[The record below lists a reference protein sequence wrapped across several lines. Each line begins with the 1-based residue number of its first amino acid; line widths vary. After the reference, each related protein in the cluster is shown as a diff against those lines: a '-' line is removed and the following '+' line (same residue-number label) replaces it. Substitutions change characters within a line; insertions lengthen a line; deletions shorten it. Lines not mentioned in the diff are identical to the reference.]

1 MSHPPELYSADHGA
15 VSAAFRPGDL
25 PPDLEIGV
33 RTRVGHLATGAT
45 TGGRF
50 GLYRWDM
57 TGAPTTATVPAAG
70 HFHRT
75 FSESFFILSG
85 AVALYDGDVWRE
97 TGAGDFLFVPPG
109 GVHSFD
115 NRSGEPASML
125 VLFAPGAPR
134 ERFFAELAELVA
146 SGREL
151 SVAERDEFWA
161 RHDQYP
167 A

>member
-1 MSHPPELYSADHGA
+1 MTYPPVQYFEDHGA
-15 VSAAFRPGDL
+15 VSATFRPGDL
-25 PPDLEIGV
+25 VPDLEIGI
-33 RTRVGHLATGAT
+33 RSRVGYLAGAAT
-45 TGGRF
+45 TGGHF

-57 TGAPTTATVPAAG
+57 TGAGANSATPGRG
-70 HFHRT
+70 HFHKT

-85 AVALYDGDVWRE
+85 TVALFDGDLWRDAE
-97 TGAGDFLFVPPG
+97 AGDFLYVPPG

-134 ERFFAELAELVA
+134 ELFFGELAEIVA
-146 SGREL
+146 SGRQL
-151 SVAERDEFWA
+151 SDEEWIGFWA

-167 A
+167 G

>member
-1 MSHPPELYSADHGA
+1 MTYPPAQYFEDQGA

-25 PPDLEIGV
+25 APDLEIGI
-33 RTRVGHLATGAT
+33 RSRVGYLATAQS
-45 TGGRF
+45 TGGHF

-57 TGAPTTATVPAAG
+57 TGAGKNSATPGTG
-70 HFHRT
+70 HFHKT

-85 AVALYDGDVWRE
+85 TVALYDGDEWRD
-97 TGAGDFLFVPPG
+97 TRAGDFLYVPPG

-134 ERFFAELAELVA
+134 ELFFAELAEIVA

-151 SVAERDEFWA
+151 APQEWTEFW
-161 RHDQYP
+161 
-167 A
+167 